1 MKMKWN
7 LKYLPEA
14 KDDLINF
21 DNSVQKRLYKTIL
34 RTAENPLPKQ
44 QGGYG
49 EPLGNKFGINLTG
62 FLKIKLSGIGLRVI
76 YKLKESDMLVIIA
89 AAREDEKVYKE
100 ASIRIRKYN
109 LS

>member
-1 MKMKWN
+1 MKWD

-14 KDDLINF
+14 ERDLIIF
-21 DNSVQKRLYKTIL
+21 DNSVRKRLYKSIM
-34 RTAENPLPKQ
+34 RTVKNPVPKN

-62 FLKIKLSGIGLRVI
+62 FLKIKLRGIGLRII
-76 YKLKESDMLVIIA
+76 YKLEKPDMLVIIA

-100 ASIRIRKYN
+100 ALKRIRKYD
-109 LS
+109 L